1 MPHRR
6 RILVVKCPQR
16 RPQIVTGCLR
26 VAPLPLWCS
35 VTGAVSGHTVSGPR
49 RGIHLL
55 SSVGTSGAAPLLGLT
70 DYGLG
75 CRWCPAQDDLLV
87 LWA

>member
-1 MPHRR
+1 M
-6 RILVVKCPQR
+6 
-16 RPQIVTGCLR
+16 
-26 VAPLPLWCS
+26 APLPLWCS
-35 VTGAVSGHTVSGPR
+35 VTGAVSGDTVSGPR

-70 DYGLG
+70 TDWG